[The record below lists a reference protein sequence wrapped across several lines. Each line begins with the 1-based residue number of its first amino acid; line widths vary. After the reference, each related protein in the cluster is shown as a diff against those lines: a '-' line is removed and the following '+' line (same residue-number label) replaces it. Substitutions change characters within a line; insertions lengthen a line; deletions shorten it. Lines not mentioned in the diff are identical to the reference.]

1 MRNTLI
7 KLIFVGLAGL
17 AATAVSIAPAQAQTP
32 AQARPAAGN
41 IEFKNVAEVEVET
54 KAADGKVEKKRVPVQ
69 KAIPGT
75 VVFYT
80 STFKNIGSKPAGN
93 IVITNP
99 IPVNTTLV
107 AASPYG
113 EGMDISYSADGAKT
127 WAAVDKL
134 KVKGADGKDRAAGIS
149 DITHVKWTPKADLA
163 PGKVGEAGFRV
174 VVN

>member
-1 MRNTLI
+1 MRKHLVE
-7 KLIFVGLAGL
+7 LIFFTVAALATASSFAQTKPAAP
-17 AATAVSIAPAQAQTP
+17 AATGS
-32 AQARPAAGN
+32 
-41 IEFKNVAEVEVET
+41 IEFKNIAEVEIET
-54 KAADGKVEKKRVPVQ
+54 KSADGKVEKKRSPVQ
-69 KAIPGT
+69 KAVPGT
-75 VVFYT
+75 VIFYT
-80 STFKNIGSKPAGN
+80 STFKNISTKPAGSV
-93 IVITNP
+93 VITNP
-99 IPVNTTLV
+99 IPANTTLV

-134 KVKGADGKDRAAGIS
+134 KVKGADSKERAAGLS